1 MPPVARVGDKHA
13 CPQTGHCVNVIV
25 QGSENVM
32 INGMPAAV
40 VGSKTACGASVV
52 AGSATVTINGK
63 PAAVIGSA
71 TSHGG
76 VIISA
81 SGNVLVG

>member
-1 MPPVARVGDKHA
+1 MPPIARVGDKHA
-13 CPQTGHCVNVIV
+13 CPQRGHSVNTIV
-25 QGSENVM
+25 KGSSDVM
-32 INGMPAAV
+32 INGVPAAV
-40 VGSKTACGASVV
+40 VGSQTACGGAVV
-52 AGSATVTINGK
+52 TGSATVTINGK

-81 SGNVLVG
+81 SGNVMVG